1 MSADAGSL
9 PRPWDAFDAY
19 LFDIDGTLIHCA
31 DAVHYF
37 AFCDALSAVA
47 GRPANLDGVVAH
59 GNTDIGILRDA
70 FARAAVPESQWRPQ
84 LPQICER
91 MCSFVETHAHEL
103 CIQALPG
110 VESILRYLRDKGAI
124 LGLATGNL
132 EAIGKRKLEAARL
145 LHLFHF
151 GGWSDALET
160 RADVFRRAVDHARA
174 LTGPTASIL
183 VIGDTPADVR
193 AAHANQLPVLA
204 VASGIYTVDQLSAES
219 PGLCLHSL
227 EELTVCAGTRPAQ
240 HCSTIS
246 SN

>member
-1 MSADAGSL
+1 MSAAPTTL

-37 AFCDALSAVA
+37 AFCDVLSSVA
-47 GRPANLDGVVAH
+47 RRPVNLDGVVAH

-70 FARAAVPESQWRPQ
+70 FARAGIPESQWRPQ

-91 MCSFVETHAHEL
+91 MCTFVESHAHEF
-103 CIQALPG
+103 CINALPG
-110 VESILRYLRDKGAI
+110 VDGLLRYLREKEAI

-132 EAIGKRKLEAARL
+132 ELIGRRKLEAAKL
-145 LHLFHF
+145 LDLFHF

-160 RADVFRRAVDHARA
+160 RADVFRRALDRAHALA
-174 LTGPTASIL
+174 GSAATIL

-193 AAHANQLPVLA
+193 AARANQLPVLA
-204 VASGIYTVDQLSAES
+204 VASGTYSFDQLSAEA
-219 PGLCLHSL
+219 PDLCLHSL
-227 EELTVCAGTRPAQ
+227 EELTVCA
-240 HCSTIS
+240 
-246 SN
+246 